1 MQRHALSAGKQQL
14 RAPAAGT
21 ASLSE
26 LLATPPVGEVV
37 GPAMVLVLV
46 GIGMYNGL
54 VKLRN
59 QVEGAWSQIDVQLKR
74 RYDLVPN
81 LVEVARGYLAHEAA
95 TLEAVIKARGQAQGA
110 AAAARAAPTSAGA
123 MGALAVAEQAL
134 GGSLGRLMMVAESYP
149 ELKADATMQS
159 LSEELTSTENRL
171 GFARQAYNDQV
182 LDFNDQAAQFPAI
195 VVARLLGFPT
205 APMLESTRSDEER
218 AAPKVQF

>member
-1 MQRHALSAGKQQL
+1 MSATAWMVLAVIAAVVVWAIAVYNRLVQL
-14 RAPAAGT
+14 RNRIANAFG
-21 ASLSE
+21 
-26 LLATPPVGEVV
+26 
-37 GPAMVLVLV
+37 
-46 GIGMYNGL
+46 
-54 VKLRN
+54 
-59 QVEGAWSQIDVQLKR
+59 QIDVQLKR

-205 APMLESTRSDEER
+205 APMLESTRSEEER

>member
-1 MQRHALSAGKQQL
+1 MSATAWSVLALVAVVVIWAIAVYNRLVQL
-14 RAPAAGT
+14 RNRIANAFG
-21 ASLSE
+21 
-26 LLATPPVGEVV
+26 
-37 GPAMVLVLV
+37 
-46 GIGMYNGL
+46 
-54 VKLRN
+54 
-59 QVEGAWSQIDVQLKR
+59 QIDVQLKR

-110 AAAARAAPTSAGA
+110 AAAARAAPTSASA

>member
-1 MQRHALSAGKQQL
+1 MSATAWMVLALVAVVVIWAIAVYNRLVQL
-14 RAPAAGT
+14 RNRIANAFG
-21 ASLSE
+21 
-26 LLATPPVGEVV
+26 
-37 GPAMVLVLV
+37 
-46 GIGMYNGL
+46 
-54 VKLRN
+54 
-59 QVEGAWSQIDVQLKR
+59 QIDVQLKR

-182 LDFNDQAAQFPAI
+182 LDVNDQAAQFPAI

>member
-1 MQRHALSAGKQQL
+1 MSATAWIVLALVAVVVIWTIAVYNRLVQL
-14 RAPAAGT
+14 RNRIANAFG
-21 ASLSE
+21 
-26 LLATPPVGEVV
+26 
-37 GPAMVLVLV
+37 
-46 GIGMYNGL
+46 
-54 VKLRN
+54 
-59 QVEGAWSQIDVQLKR
+59 QIDVQLKR

>member
-1 MQRHALSAGKQQL
+1 MSATAWMVLALVAVVVIWAIAVYNRLVQL
-14 RAPAAGT
+14 RNRIANAFG
-21 ASLSE
+21 
-26 LLATPPVGEVV
+26 
-37 GPAMVLVLV
+37 
-46 GIGMYNGL
+46 
-54 VKLRN
+54 
-59 QVEGAWSQIDVQLKR
+59 QIDVQLKR

-110 AAAARAAPTSAGA
+110 AAAVRAAPTSAGA

-182 LDFNDQAAQFPAI
+182 LDFNDQAAQFPAL

-205 APMLESTRSDEER
+205 APMLEATRSEEER
-218 AAPKVQF
+218 AAPRVQF